1 MHVIKNSF
9 FLFHYFDIAL
19 NSEIFQYLYEIF
31 LSPWTMK
38 QGWSLVQDY
47 KYLLILLVW

>member
-1 MHVIKNSF
+1 MHVIKNCF

-31 LSPWTMK
+31 LITLDNET
-38 QGWSLVQDY
+38 GLE
-47 KYLLILLVW
+47 LC